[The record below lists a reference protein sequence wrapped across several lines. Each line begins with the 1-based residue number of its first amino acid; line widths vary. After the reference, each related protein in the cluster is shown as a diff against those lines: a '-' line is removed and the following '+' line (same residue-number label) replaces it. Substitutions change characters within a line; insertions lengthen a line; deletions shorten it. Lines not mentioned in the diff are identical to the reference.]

1 MGNYKNGVEN
11 TQDYLKGKKVDAL
24 MNLARMPHEAELPT
38 HLRMAYG
45 HVNWN
50 SLIFELDDDIIDLI
64 RKNEDCICEGKDVLV
79 KMKKGKH
86 VAIVGN
92 FAMEPV
98 TFKDM
103 ITGNARIEL
112 YDLDG
117 AIDQAAHWFVD
128 DLLDSVFSFSLFTP
142 YFILAFRLALMEDE
156 MTDEVRFA
164 EERLE
169 EVWCRIYST
178 VMYFAGKKLQHQ
190 AIDMGKSLHYASFNL
205 SDYKIEDYLDKLKDE
220 EYSRN

>member
-1 MGNYKNGVEN
+1 MKNYFDGVEN

-24 MNLARMPHEAELPT
+24 TDLVRMPHEAELPT

-45 HVNWN
+45 HVNWSN
-50 SLIFELDDDIIDLI
+50 LIFELDDDIIGLI
-64 RKNEDCICEGKDVLV
+64 RKNEDCICEGKDLLV
-79 KMKKGKH
+79 KMKKGNH

-103 ITGNARIEL
+103 ITGNACFEL

-117 AIDQAAHWFVD
+117 AIDRAAHWYVD

-142 YFILAFRLALMEDE
+142 YFIMAFRLALMEDD
-156 MTDEVRFA
+156 MTDEERFA

-178 VMYFAGKKLQHQ
+178 VMFFAGKKLQHQ
-190 AIDMGKSLHYASFNL
+190 AIDMEKNLRYGSFNL
-205 SDYKIEDYLDKLKDE
+205 SDYKIEDYMEKLSDE
-220 EYSRN
+220 E

>member
-1 MGNYKNGVEN
+1 MGNYRNGVEN
-11 TQDYLKGKKVDAL
+11 TPDYLKGKKAEAL
-24 MNLARMPHEAELPT
+24 MDLVRMPNQAELTT

-45 HVNWN
+45 HVNWDN
-50 SLIFELDDDIIDLI
+50 LIFKLDDEIIGLI
-64 RKNEDCICEGKDVLV
+64 RKNEDCICEGKDLLV
-79 KMKKGKH
+79 KMKRGNH

-103 ITGNARIEL
+103 ITGNACFEI

-117 AIDQAAHWFVD
+117 AIEKAAHWFVD
-128 DLLDSVFSFSLFTP
+128 DLLDSVFSFSLFTS
-142 YFILAFRLALMEDE
+142 YFIMAFRLALMEDE
-156 MTDEVRFA
+156 MSDEERFA

-169 EVWCRIYST
+169 DVWFRIYST
-178 VMYFAGKKLQHQ
+178 VMYFAGKKLQHE
-190 AIDMGKSLHYASFNL
+190 AIDMENSLRYPSFNL

-220 EYSRN
+220 E